1 MAELS
6 SSPYVRRGSRRS
18 DSMKGKKNHSRAA
31 CSCSLLHHRARVPRP
46 RKDLVPTARFGASL
60 QLSVRASDAVADDGF
75 VRWKWNP
82 RMCASYHDK
91 HGDPLL
97 IYRWP
102 AMPNL
107 HYTRASKL
115 LLVLVQS
122 GFRADA
128 SVACRAV
135 SCLSLPAPLLGH
147 PHTQSPRQV
156 AHRVVPI
163 VTAVIETPPVATATA
178 TATARGEEILAELP

>member
-1 MAELS
+1 
-6 SSPYVRRGSRRS
+6 
-18 DSMKGKKNHSRAA
+18 MKGKKNHSRAA

-107 HYTRASKL
+107 H
-115 LLVLVQS
+115 
-122 GFRADA
+122 
-128 SVACRAV
+128 
-135 SCLSLPAPLLGH
+135 
-147 PHTQSPRQV
+147 
-156 AHRVVPI
+156 
-163 VTAVIETPPVATATA
+163 
-178 TATARGEEILAELP
+178 ARK